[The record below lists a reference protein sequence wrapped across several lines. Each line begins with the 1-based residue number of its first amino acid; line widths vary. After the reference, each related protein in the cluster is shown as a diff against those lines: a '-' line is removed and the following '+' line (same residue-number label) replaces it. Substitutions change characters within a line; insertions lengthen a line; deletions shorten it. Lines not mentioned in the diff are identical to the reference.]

1 MDNEKKKALKEQY
14 KNRHPQ
20 MGMETFPG
28 SLKDKGGYVVYDM
41 YFNA

>member
-1 MDNEKKKALKEQY
+1 MTEP
-14 KNRHPQ
+14 RSQ
-20 MGMETFPG
+20 MYMEMHDG